1 VTHSHPE
8 TLPPSPHD
16 TPRKRGE
23 RPAEPAPSPL
33 RRALAT
39 LLRREGFAPPLT
51 LERME
56 ALAACVENGT
66 GGEALSAAE
75 HGWLLELRAAALYE
89 WAAAPPLAGAEVAVL
104 LASFDRA
111 LAAPRLEAVVELAHD
126 LRSPLTSILFLA
138 DALRTPQPAPLSQ
151 IHRRQVGI
159 IYSAAL
165 SAASLTSDIVDY
177 FQGSHLGAHA
187 DVAPFSV
194 RGVMESVRDMMLPM
208 VDEEKVEMRMVYP
221 PEGARMG
228 SSVALGRVLLNL
240 ASNSLRLTRRGHVE
254 IAATEPQPG
263 RLRFAV
269 RDTGPGID
277 PEVMA
282 TLFEP
287 FQPRRGRRGLAFS
300 GTGLGLGICRKI
312 LDAAGSEL
320 EVESVPGQGTTFAFT
335 LELPRAEQP

>member
-1 VTHSHPE
+1 
-8 TLPPSPHD
+8 
-16 TPRKRGE
+16 
-23 RPAEPAPSPL
+23 
-33 RRALAT
+33 
-39 LLRREGFAPPLT
+39 
-51 LERME
+51 ME
-56 ALAACVENGT
+56 ALAAGVESGA

-75 HGWLLELRAAALYE
+75 HEWLLELRAATLYE
-89 WAAAPPLAGAEVAVL
+89 WAAAPPPLRPEVAALLAG
-104 LASFDRA
+104 FDRA
-111 LAAPRLEAVVELAHD
+111 LAAPRVEAVVELAHD

-138 DALRTPQPAPLSQ
+138 DALRSPKPATLSEV
-151 IHRRQVGI
+151 HRRQVGI

-165 SAASLTSDIVDY
+165 SAVSLTSDIVDY
-177 FQGSHLGAHA
+177 FQGSNPGAHA

-208 VDEEKVEMRMVYP
+208 VDEGKVELRLAYP

-254 IAATEPQPG
+254 IAATETQPG

-277 PEVMA
+277 PEMMA

-287 FQPRRGRRGLAFS
+287 FRPRRGRPGMAFS

-320 EVESVPGQGTTFAFT
+320 EVESRPAEGTTFAFT
-335 LELPRAEQP
+335 LDLPRAEQP